1 MHPLALWLIST
12 SQLRER
18 DREDRLM
25 RRQREARV
33 REAALARDEHWADV
47 LHRRAEQAAQV
58 RAAQVRA
65 AQNAPTPRAETPTI
79 GAATPGC
86 ATA

>member
-1 MHPLALWLIST
+1 MHPLALWLISS

-25 RRQREARV
+25 RRQREARI
-33 REAALARDEHWADV
+33 REAAVARDQHWADI
-47 LHRRAEQAAQV
+47 LHRRAEQAAQLQ
-58 RAAQVRA
+58 AAQLRA
-65 AQNAPTPRAETPTI
+65 VQNTTTPRTGAPTL
-79 GAATPGC
+79 GAAPGC

>member
-58 RAAQVRA
+58 RAAQ
-65 AQNAPTPRAETPTI
+65 NAPTPRAETPTI

>member
-1 MHPLALWLIST
+1 MHPLALWLISS

-25 RRQREARV
+25 RRQREARI
-33 REAALARDEHWADV
+33 REAAVARDEHWADV

-58 RAAQVRA
+58 RAV
-65 AQNAPTPRAETPTI
+65 QNAPAPRTGAPI
-79 GAATPGC
+79 LGGAAPGC